1 MNYTVWSK
9 FFIIWENSKIEQ
21 YTINWFYN
29 HIWTNKETN
38 LEEIKYYY
46 VYQKWDIIMTI
57 GENYMYKDL
66 EKVIEKAIELLN
78 KETEK
83 IETIK
88 KDILQTNF

>member
-1 MNYTVWSK
+1 MNYTVWDK

-29 HIWTNKETN
+29 HIWTNEETN

-57 GENYMYKDL
+57 GENYMYEDL
-66 EKVIEKAIELLN
+66 EKVKEKAIELLN
-78 KETEK
+78 KEIEK

-88 KDILQTNF
+88 KDILETNF